1 MKLTAAM
8 IIPMAIVTINS
19 NNVNPRFPLDFII
32 PFEEEQQPLEGTSP
46 LVSHANVVD
55 NHPPTADNR
64 TGSRSFIA
72 SVHHPRKRSA
82 RRQTTAVQ
90 HTRTLAC
97 AEGAVGYLPA
107 LES

>member
-32 PFEEEQQPLEGTSP
+32 PFEEEQQPLEGTRP
-46 LVSHANVVD
+46 LVSQAKVVD

-64 TGSRSFIA
+64 TGSRSFIT

-82 RRQTTAVQ
+82 RRQSTEVQ
-90 HTRTLAC
+90 RTRMLAF
-97 AEGAVGYLPA
+97 AAGSWLP
-107 LES
+107 